1 MKSPHYWATAAA
13 VAMALSSVARA
24 GDASCQVRLA
34 LQLTPDAAA
43 TSSPGFLSSL
53 IADPRYSLKWIRG
66 SDTTAIVDLSGPG
79 NDAQCQQGMD
89 VLSRSAHIVSIKA
102 VDPGAAEP
110 Q

>member
-1 MKSPHYWATAAA
+1 MQSPHYLATAAMVA
-13 VAMALSSVARA
+13 VALSSGARA
-24 GDASCQVRLA
+24 GDDTCQVRLA

-53 IADPRYSLKWIRG
+53 IADPRYSLKWIQG
-66 SDTTAIVDLSGPG
+66 SDTAAIIDLSGPA

-89 VLSRSAHIVSIKA
+89 RLSRSAHVVSVKA
-102 VDPGAAEP
+102 VDPGATES

>member
-1 MKSPHYWATAAA
+1 MKSPHYPATAAVVA
-13 VAMALSSVARA
+13 VALSCAA
-24 GDASCQVRLA
+24 YADESCQVRLA
-34 LQLTPDAAA
+34 LQLTPDAAS
-43 TSSPGFLSSL
+43 TSSPGFLTSL
-53 IADPRYSLKWIRG
+53 IADPRYSLTWIRG

-102 VDPGAAEP
+102 VDPGATEA

>member
-1 MKSPHYWATAAA
+1 MKSPSYLATAALLA
-13 VAMALSSVARA
+13 VALSPGARA

-43 TSSPGFLSSL
+43 TSRPGFLASL

-66 SDTTAIVDLSGPG
+66 SDTTAVVDLSGPG
-79 NDAQCQQGMD
+79 KDAQCQQGMD
-89 VLSRSAHIVSIKA
+89 VLSRSAHVVSLKA
-102 VDPGAAEP
+102 VDPSSTEL